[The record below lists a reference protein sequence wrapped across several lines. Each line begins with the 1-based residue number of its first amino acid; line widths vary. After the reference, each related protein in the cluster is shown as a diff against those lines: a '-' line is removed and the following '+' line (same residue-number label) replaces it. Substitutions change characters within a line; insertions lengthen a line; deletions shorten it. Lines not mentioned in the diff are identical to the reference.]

1 MKSFKRKAQTI
12 SVGKTHKKQK
22 AWEQL
27 LHLRELNLCKHFE
40 LVVMQAEEA
49 EDKEEE
55 EKKYK
60 PSVLVS

>member
-1 MKSFKRKAQTI
+1 MKSFKRKTQTI
-12 SVGKTHKKQK
+12 SVGKTYKKQK

-27 LHLRELNLCKHFE
+27 LHLREPNLCKHFE
-40 LVVMQAEEA
+40 LVVMQPEEP